1 MSNPQPATPA
11 PADWES
17 FYANYRKPGYVS
29 GYEITSK
36 LGGGVFGL
44 VYRAQKQSIGKDYAI
59 KFLKV
64 DDGDVRRAIAAELE
78 QLQYFAQIDHPNLVA
93 IEDRGEVDGI
103 PYLVMGFAGTE
114 TLRDHMPSEGK
125 PPAPEQKRELL
136 QYFLQACRGVAALH
150 DRSLVHFDLK
160 PANVFLKGGVARVGD
175 YGLSKLVTQSRG
187 SLSMGRGTPY
197 YMAPELLQRRGDT
210 RSDVYSLGVML
221 YEILCG
227 RVPFTGDSEWE
238 VLKQHEQGTLVV
250 PPHVAGSERH
260 ALLGCLAKD
269 PAARFQNV
277 RELVAALGAPLG
289 AGAATLHEVRNA
301 PPLGRSASAA
311 APGNPAAGRAAPA
324 PFAAGTVPPLVERPA
339 DLPPPPPLPA
349 ETSAAYAGLKRAGQ
363 DALVHAGVLAR
374 DAGQRARVVADRV
387 ARDAKAAW
395 RDLATQAPR
404 QVASGAKGT
413 LRFFGFVFG
422 TLLVLGVGGALL
434 WVVGAPVRMETT
446 YIDQGARGRA
456 ASPSSPRFAPT
467 APPAPPTQPLLV
479 AIDVPDGLR
488 GIVSPAPPDW
498 RALAEAERQAAEAKL
513 AGQRALIEATAA
525 KAREY
530 GARGTV
536 SVEAPKFRVNYH
548 LSASE
553 LAQVRRTLDDLGNG
567 KLEVAAAAERLQRH
581 QPDALAMAALEVAQ
595 GRADQRGIARA
606 SRLLDYL
613 EHATGFTALAIDDH
627 EQLSGPARAKL
638 HAAWGQLWTWY
649 LYEAGGGR

>member
-1 MSNPQPATPA
+1 M
-11 PADWES
+11 
-17 FYANYRKPGYVS
+17 
-29 GYEITSK
+29 
-36 LGGGVFGL
+36 FGL

-197 YMAPELLQRRGDT
+197 YM
-210 RSDVYSLGVML
+210 
-221 YEILCG
+221 
-227 RVPFTGDSEWE
+227 
-238 VLKQHEQGTLVV
+238 
-250 PPHVAGSERH
+250 

-525 KAREY
+525 KAREF